1 MADELNQLGTLSL
14 GQVSRVLPK
23 KEGEQRRNG
32 KFEAQLKE
40 DDEEKSD
47 GVVESHQNKNPKRE
61 ASKRTKTTARKG
73 KLLDYQA

>member
-32 KFEAQLKE
+32 KFEAQLKK
-40 DDEEKSD
+40 DDEEEPD
-47 GVVESHQNKNPKRE
+47 GAAESHQNDNPKRE
-61 ASKRTKTTARKG
+61 ASKRTNTTARRG
-73 KLLDYQA
+73 KLLDYRA